1 MCTWRRATARIR
13 SQRLGRLANVSASKQ
28 DLLQRQSADL
38 CRRSD
43 VSPPLPSRSPPKSLS
58 GVFYAPHR
66 SRLHSKAAGT
76 HREAVRCSMC
86 NTKLHPSLRVHKPAA
101 CPDNRLVDDAGTGH
115 QIPAACYVSGLATN
129 RSCRKRTVDPVRPL
143 CPPCA
148 QSDCRLDETLEA
160 FAPWPAPLMTVR
172 GSAA

>member
-1 MCTWRRATARIR
+1 MCTSRLAPAGIG
-13 SQRLGRLANVSASKQ
+13 SQQVGRLANVSASKQ
-28 DLLQRQSADL
+28 GLLRRQPADL

-43 VSPPLPSRSPPKSLS
+43 VSPRWPSRSPRESLS
-58 GVFYAPHR
+58 GVFYASHP
-66 SRLHSKAAGT
+66 SRIHSKAAGT

-86 NTKLHPSLRVHKPAA
+86 NTKLHPSLRLHNPAA

-115 QIPAACYVSGLATN
+115 QIPAACCVSGLATN
-129 RSCRKRTVDPVRPL
+129 RSCRKRTVDPVRLL

-148 QSDCRLDETLEA
+148 QNDCRLGETLEA
-160 FAPWPAPLMTVR
+160 FAPWPAPLTTVR